1 MALQKRVSEL
11 PAVTTVAGTDL
22 LIVSS
27 NSATKRTSVQ
37 QIGAY
42 FAANGVAGPQGPAGP
57 AGAPGATNYTQLTNV
72 PSTFPPSA
80 HGHTIADVIGLQ
92 TALDGKQASGSYA
105 TLVGG
110 KVPESQLPPIVTTW
124 EGLTGK
130 PSTFP
135 PSTHSH
141 VIADVTGLQTA
152 IDGKAASS
160 HTHTIS
166 NVTGLQTALD
176 AKATPADVT
185 TAVASVVNAAPAS
198 LDTLKEL
205 ADALGNDANFAS
217 TVTNAIA
224 GKAAAVHTHVIGDV
238 TGLQTALDG
247 KQASG
252 SYAASVHTHGISDV
266 TGLQTAL
273 DGKQAAGSYAAATHG
288 HSISDVTGL
297 QTALD
302 GKSGVSHTHTALQ
315 VSGLATVATSGSYAD
330 LTNKPTIPSVS
341 SRIVYASRAGC
352 ALNSNINS
360 GGGTD
365 DTAAMQAIL
374 DIAQD
379 GLPLEV
385 IVDGVA
391 RVSTLRVWRNTTIR
405 CLPGAG
411 FFQTAGANWHMLTT
425 GYNLPTE
432 PSHDNIQLLGGVWN
446 CNGNNQDRW
455 ENADSSSGREWN
467 FGLWI
472 GWAKNFVARD
482 VVVRNARTFSWVL
495 MQSED
500 IWIENC
506 RSIWDDGGDGGIGEN
521 RDGLHFWGSVRNVTV
536 KNFWCNGDDDVLAFN
551 TDENITYPDPR
562 RGTTGGYIRNV
573 LVDGCHFAN
582 ATNGVRF
589 IGYETPQPVVDN
601 IFLRHIYGRITTVPL
616 AFNGVNA
623 GLISIDGWHVSGQ
636 NAINLTANEVHL
648 NNIRRGTPI
657 NVTAN
662 LTLGN
667 GFLTNQGWIGSGVG
681 GADSEYESSAPPP
694 PPPSSS
700 VVLLHMDG
708 SNGSTTFTDSGPG
721 AVAVTANGNAQI
733 STAQSK
739 FGGASGYFNG
749 TAGTAISFA
758 DLGLGTGNYT
768 IELFFRCSSQTQYAQ
783 LIGNESTASTTT
795 GFTVLFSNST
805 AGSLGMYH
813 AGGLVFETA
822 GGLGDNAWHH
832 LAIVRSSGA
841 ISVYIDG
848 VSAATG
854 SDTASMTDGDWYVG
868 GNAVFGG
875 RQYDGYVDELRVTP
889 GTAVYTANF
898 TPPTAAFS

>member
-252 SYAASVHTHGISDV
+252 SYAASVHAHGISDV
-266 TGLQTAL
+266 TGLQAAL

-288 HSISDVTGL
+288 HSIADVTGL

-302 GKSGVSHTHTALQ
+302 GKSGVSHTHSASQVTDFASAVAAASPEEVLEYTTAA
-315 VSGLATVATSGSYAD
+315 SFPATGNASLIYIATDAGRAYRWVGSQYAEIGPAGAFLPVHSHAASDITSGVLD
-330 LTNKPTIPSVS
+330 
-341 SRIVYASRAGC
+341 
-352 ALNSNINS
+352 
-360 GGGTD
+360 
-365 DTAAMQAIL
+365 AARL
-374 DIAQD
+374 
-379 GLPLEV
+379 
-385 IVDGVA
+385 
-391 RVSTLRVWRNTTIR
+391 
-405 CLPGAG
+405 
-411 FFQTAGANWHMLTT
+411 
-425 GYNLPTE
+425 
-432 PSHDNIQLLGGVWN
+432 
-446 CNGNNQDRW
+446 
-455 ENADSSSGREWN
+455 
-467 FGLWI
+467 
-472 GWAKNFVARD
+472 
-482 VVVRNARTFSWVL
+482 
-495 MQSED
+495 
-500 IWIENC
+500 
-506 RSIWDDGGDGGIGEN
+506 
-521 RDGLHFWGSVRNVTV
+521 
-536 KNFWCNGDDDVLAFN
+536 
-551 TDENITYPDPR
+551 
-562 RGTTGGYIRNV
+562 
-573 LVDGCHFAN
+573 
-582 ATNGVRF
+582 
-589 IGYETPQPVVDN
+589 
-601 IFLRHIYGRITTVPL
+601 
-616 AFNGVNA
+616 
-623 GLISIDGWHVSGQ
+623 
-636 NAINLTANEVHL
+636 
-648 NNIRRGTPI
+648 
-657 NVTAN
+657 
-662 LTLGN
+662 
-667 GFLTNQGWIGSGVG
+667 
-681 GADSEYESSAPPP
+681 
-694 PPPSSS
+694 PSS
-700 VVLLHMDG
+700 
-708 SNGSTTFTDSGPG
+708 
-721 AVAVTANGNAQI
+721 
-733 STAQSK
+733 
-739 FGGASGYFNG
+739 
-749 TAGTAISFA
+749 
-758 DLGLGTGNYT
+758 
-768 IELFFRCSSQTQYAQ
+768 
-783 LIGNESTASTTT
+783 
-795 GFTVLFSNST
+795 
-805 AGSLGMYH
+805 
-813 AGGLVFETA
+813 
-822 GGLGDNAWHH
+822 
-832 LAIVRSSGA
+832 
-841 ISVYIDG
+841 G
-848 VSAATG
+848 VSASSLT
-854 SDTASMTDGDWYVG
+854 VG
-868 GNAVFGG
+868 TVAEARLNHVPIHPFLLMGG
-875 RQYDGYVDELRVTP
+875 
-889 GTAVYTANF
+889 
-898 TPPTAAFS
+898 

>member
-27 NSATKRTSVQ
+27 ANATKRTSVQ

-42 FAANGVAGPQGPAGP
+42 FAANGVAGPQGPVGP

-80 HGHTIADVIGLQ
+80 HGHTIADVSGLQ

-315 VSGLATVATSGSYAD
+315 VTEGTFDIARIPSLPASQIGSGS
-330 LTNKPTIPSVS
+330 L
-341 SRIVYASRAGC
+341 
-352 ALNSNINS
+352 ALARLPVVLEQTQTVGNS
-360 GGGTD
+360 GTSTTLALTTGSVQTVTLSGNCTF
-365 DTAAMQAIL
+365 TMPAA
-374 DIAQD
+374 
-379 GLPLEV
+379 
-385 IVDGVA
+385 
-391 RVSTLRVWRNTTIR
+391 
-405 CLPGAG
+405 
-411 FFQTAGANWHMLTT
+411 TAGASITLILTQGGTFTATFT
-425 GYNLPTE
+425 GVLWAGGTAPT
-432 PSHDNIQLLGGVWN
+432 
-446 CNGNNQDRW
+446 
-455 ENADSSSGREWN
+455 
-467 FGLWI
+467 
-472 GWAKNFVARD
+472 
-482 VVVRNARTFSWVL
+482 
-495 MQSED
+495 
-500 IWIENC
+500 
-506 RSIWDDGGDGGIGEN
+506 
-521 RDGLHFWGSVRNVTV
+521 
-536 KNFWCNGDDDVLAFN
+536 
-551 TDENITYPDPR
+551 IT
-562 RGTTGGYIRNV
+562 
-573 LVDGCHFAN
+573 A
-582 ATNGVRF
+582 
-589 IGYETPQPVVDN
+589 
-601 IFLRHIYGRITTVPL
+601 
-616 AFNGVNA
+616 
-623 GLISIDGWHVSGQ
+623 
-636 NAINLTANEVHL
+636 TANKRDILVFVSD
-648 NNIRRGTPI
+648 GT
-657 NVTAN
+657 N
-662 LTLGN
+662 
-667 GFLTNQGWIGSGVG
+667 W
-681 GADSEYESSAPPP
+681 Y
-694 PPPSSS
+694 
-700 VVLLHMDG
+700 
-708 SNGSTTFTDSGPG
+708 
-721 AVAVTANGNAQI
+721 
-733 STAQSK
+733 
-739 FGGASGYFNG
+739 G
-749 TAGTAISFA
+749 TA
-758 DLGLGTGNYT
+758 
-768 IELFFRCSSQTQYAQ
+768 SQ
-783 LIGNESTASTTT
+783 N
-795 GFTVLFSNST
+795 
-805 AGSLGMYH
+805 H
-813 AGGLVFETA
+813 
-822 GGLGDNAWHH
+822 
-832 LAIVRSSGA
+832 
-841 ISVYIDG
+841 
-848 VSAATG
+848 
-854 SDTASMTDGDWYVG
+854 
-868 GNAVFGG
+868 
-875 RQYDGYVDELRVTP
+875 
-889 GTAVYTANF
+889 
-898 TPPTAAFS
+898 